1 MIYIHDMIYI
11 YYIIYICLHNIAD
24 KITNKYWLYVVAVK
38 ADRVG
43 KRRLSIPLLLVPTFS
58 RGIMFEYT

>member
-24 KITNKYWLYVVAVK
+24 KITNKYWLYITNKYWLYVVAVK

-43 KRRLSIPLLLVPTFS
+43 KRRLS
-58 RGIMFEYT
+58 